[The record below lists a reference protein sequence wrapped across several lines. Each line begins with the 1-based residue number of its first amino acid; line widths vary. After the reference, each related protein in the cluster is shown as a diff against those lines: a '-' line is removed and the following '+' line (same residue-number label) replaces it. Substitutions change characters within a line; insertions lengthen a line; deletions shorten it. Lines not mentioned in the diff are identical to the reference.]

1 MNSYLARQPVLN
13 RDKDTI
19 GYELLFRDG
28 PNNSFPDV
36 DEEHATHRL
45 LTDNFLSTGHSDV
58 ASGKKAFI
66 NFPHGS
72 LINRI
77 PLLFPKKSFIIEILE
92 TCQPDDNLLAA
103 VMELYQ
109 AGYTLA
115 LDDFTPT
122 PEWNRFIPFVH
133 IIKFDLRATPLAK
146 AGFFI
151 RRLKEKGSKIT
162 FLAEKV
168 ETHEEFMAASE
179 AGFDLFQGYFFSRP
193 EIVRK
198 KALEPSA
205 LTTLRLYKEIS
216 RVEVNF
222 DKIEKIIATD
232 VTLSYKLLRHVNNIT
247 YTRAKPIS
255 SFKQALIYL
264 GEEKLRRFVTFV
276 ATSHAVE
283 KKPESLYFLS
293 LQRARFSEQL
303 SQHLQIPIDSNE
315 AFLTGLFSLLDS
327 ILEQPIEAL
336 IDQLPLDETVQH
348 ALINRRGYLGGI
360 LRLAVAHD
368 QADWQTIKRLCQ
380 ALKLEE
386 SVVAETYME
395 SLKWVTVF
403 EQKLP
408 SKP

>member
-13 RDKDTI
+13 REKDTI

-28 PNNSFPDV
+28 PKNSFPDIG
-36 DEEHATHRL
+36 DEQATHRL
-45 LTDNFLSTGHSDV
+45 LTDNFLSSGNSDV
-58 ASGKKAFI
+58 TSGKKAFV
-66 NFPHGS
+66 NFPHCS
-72 LINRI
+72 LINRV

-92 TCQPDDNLLAA
+92 TCQPDDELWEA
-103 VMELYQ
+103 VVELHR

-115 LDDFTPT
+115 LDDFTPS
-122 PEWNRFIPFVH
+122 PEWNRFIPYVH
-133 IIKFDLRATPLAK
+133 IIKFDLRVTPLAK
-146 AGFFI
+146 ASFFI
-151 RRLKEKGSKIT
+151 RRHKEKGSRLT

-168 ETHEEFMAASE
+168 ETHAEFMAASE

-198 KALEPSA
+198 KALKPSA
-205 LTTLRLYKEIS
+205 LTTLRLYREIS
-216 RVEVNF
+216 SAEVDFNKVEQ
-222 DKIEKIIATD
+222 IIATD
-232 VTLSYKLLRHVNNIT
+232 LTLSYKLLRHVNNMT

-255 SFKQALIYL
+255 SFKQALVYL

-293 LQRARFSEQL
+293 LQRARFCEQL
-303 SQHLQIPIDSNE
+303 SQQFQLRIDSNQ

-336 IDQLPLDETVQH
+336 IDQLPLDKPVQH
-348 ALINRRGYLGGI
+348 ALINRKGHLGGL
-360 LRLAVAHD
+360 LRLAIAYD
-368 QADWQTIKRLCQ
+368 QADWQTIERLCK
-380 ALKLEE
+380 ALTIDE
-386 SVVAETYME
+386 SIVAEAYLE
-395 SLKWVTVF
+395 SLKWATVF
-403 EQKLP
+403 EQTLP

>member
-13 RDKDTI
+13 REKDTI

-28 PNNSFPDV
+28 PKNSFPEIG
-36 DEEHATHRL
+36 DEQATHRL
-45 LTDNFLSTGHSDV
+45 LTDNFLSSGNNEVT
-58 ASGKKAFI
+58 SGKKAFI
-66 NFPHGS
+66 NFPHSS

-92 TCQPDDNLLAA
+92 TCQPNDELLEA
-103 VMELYQ
+103 VKELHH

-133 IIKFDLRATPLAK
+133 IIKFDLRVMPIAK

-151 RRLKEKGSKIT
+151 RRHRDKGSRIT

-168 ETHEEFMAASE
+168 ETNDEFMAASD

-198 KALEPSA
+198 KALKPSA
-205 LTTLRLYKEIS
+205 LTTLRLYREIS
-216 RVEVNF
+216 RPEVNF
-222 DKIEKIIATD
+222 SKVEKIIATD
-232 VTLSYKLLRHVNNIT
+232 VTLSYKLLHHVNNMT

-255 SFKQALIYL
+255 SFKQALVYL

-283 KKPESLYFLS
+283 NKPESLYFLS

-303 SQHLQIPIDSNE
+303 SQQLKVNIDSNQ
-315 AFLTGLFSLLDS
+315 AFLTGLFSLLDC
-327 ILEQPIEAL
+327 ILDQPIEAL
-336 IDQLPLDETVQH
+336 IDQLPLDTPVQH
-348 ALINRRGYLGGI
+348 ALINRQGHLGGI
-360 LRLAVAHD
+360 LRLAIAYD
-368 QADWQTIKRLCQ
+368 QADWKTINRLCQ
-380 ALKLEE
+380 ALNINE
-386 SVVAETYME
+386 SVVAQTYLE

-403 EQKLP
+403 EQTLP

>member
-28 PNNSFPDV
+28 PNNSFPEI

-45 LTDNFLSTGHSDV
+45 LTDNFLSSGNTDV

-66 NFPHGS
+66 NFPYGS

-77 PLLFPKKSFIIEILE
+77 PLLFPKESFIIEILE
-92 TCQPDDNLLAA
+92 TCQPDDKLLQ
-103 VMELYQ
+103 VVQELYQ

-115 LDDFTPT
+115 LDDFTPS

-133 IIKFDLRATPLAK
+133 IIKFDLRVTPLPK

-151 RRLKEKGSKIT
+151 RRLKEKGSRIT

-168 ETHEEFMAASE
+168 ETYDEFMTASE

-193 EIVRK
+193 EIIRK
-198 KALEPSA
+198 KTLKPSA
-205 LTTLRLYKEIS
+205 LTTLRLYQEIS
-216 RVEVNF
+216 RSEVNF
-222 DKIEKIIATD
+222 AQIEKIIATD
-232 VTLSYKLLRHVNNIT
+232 VTLSYKLLRHVNNMT

-255 SFKQALIYL
+255 SFKQALVYL
-264 GEEKLRRFVTFV
+264 GEEKLRRFVSFV
-276 ATSHAVE
+276 ATSHAIE
-283 KKPESLYFLS
+283 DKPESLYFLS
-293 LQRARFSEQL
+293 LQRARFCEQL
-303 SQHLQIPIDSNE
+303 SQQMHAKLDCNQ

-336 IDQLPLDETVQH
+336 IDQLPLDKPVQH
-348 ALINRRGYLGGI
+348 ALINRQGYLGGI

-368 QADWQTIKRLCQ
+368 QADWHTIKRLCQ
-380 ALKLEE
+380 ALNVKE
-386 SVVAETYME
+386 SVVAQTHMD
-395 SLKWVTVF
+395 SLKWATVF
-403 EQKLP
+403 EQTLP